1 MSKFEPICEIDKL
14 QKEILALQTEKE
26 FVKSSYESGLARY
39 WDIENQANEM
49 QAKVSNGQDE
59 FGIGKL

>member
-49 QAKVSNGQDE
+49 QAKVSNVQDE